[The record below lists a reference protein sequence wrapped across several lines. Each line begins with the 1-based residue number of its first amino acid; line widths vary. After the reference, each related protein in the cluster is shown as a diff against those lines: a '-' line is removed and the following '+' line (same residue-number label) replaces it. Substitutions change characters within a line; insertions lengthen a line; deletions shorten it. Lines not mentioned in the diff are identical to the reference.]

1 MLYTLSREEIAEI
14 YVATFNRAPDS
25 YGLIYWANQ
34 SGMTIEQVAASFFD
48 QTETK
53 ELYPDAL
60 NNTKFVNTIYNNVFD
75 RDADPEGL
83 DYWVDAL
90 DSGSVSRSD
99 MILSIVNG
107 ASGTDQIILDNK
119 TEVGLYFAQN
129 GANLT
134 IDQAYEVME
143 DVTVDVGSVADALYQ
158 VDVWSEEVA
167 PKPIPP
173 GTTMDLTTA
182 IDIIEG
188 SDINS
193 VINGIVKTDSPDET
207 TLNIGDVID
216 GGGGEDILK
225 VLLTGSSSI
234 STYIPNMSSVETLM
248 IEVTASA
255 DQRLD
260 LSGATG
266 IEEIIINISG
276 SEAGFTLTSSLDG
289 TASLIDGS
297 TSIGELTILGGVVAA
312 DGAMIIG
319 GLADDTIDL
328 SAALGTSINEVTG
341 GEGADQL
348 TASSGI
354 DTFKYANTG
363 DTGIEMETADT
374 ITSFLTGTDKISFEG
389 IAPGSDEN
397 FNKAE
402 KATSSFATAKIAA
415 DADYSEDVFDE
426 EGNVIGT
433 VLTGVVYSY
442 QYDGGK
448 TGYLFIDSD
457 ADGTADQVIVLNG
470 LDVDGFNSE
479 DIA

>member
-25 YGLIYWANQ
+25 YGLIYWVNQ

-53 ELYPDAL
+53 ELYPDTL
-60 NNTKFVNTIYNNVFD
+60 NNTEFVNTIYNNVFD

-83 DYWVDAL
+83 AYWVDAL
-90 DSGSVSRSD
+90 DSGSVSRSN
-99 MILSIVNG
+99 MIIAVVNG
-107 ASGTDQIILDNK
+107 ATNVDQIILDNK

-143 DVTVDVGSVADALYQ
+143 DVTVDVDSVADALYQ

-193 VINGIVKTDSPDET
+193 VINGIVNTDSPEES

-225 VLLTGSSSI
+225 VVITGNSSI
-234 STYIPNMSSVETLM
+234 STYIPNMSSVETL
-248 IEVTASA
+248 IVEVTAGVN
-255 DQRLD
+255 QRLD
-260 LSGATG
+260 LSGTTG
-266 IEEIIINISG
+266 IEKITIESQ
-276 SEAGFTLTSSLDG
+276 ADFTLSSSLDG

-297 TSIGELTILGGVVAA
+297 TSIGNLTILGGVVAV
-312 DGAMIIG
+312 DGSIIIG

-328 SAALGTSINEVTG
+328 STALGTSINEVTG
-341 GEGADQL
+341 GEGADKL

-363 DTGIEMETADT
+363 DTGIDMETADI

-402 KATSSFATAKIAA
+402 TATSSFATAKIAA
-415 DADYSEDVFDE
+415 DAAFSEEILDE
-426 EGNVIGT
+426 EGNPIGT
-433 VLTGVVYSY
+433 TAGIVVYSY

-457 ADGTADQVIVLNG
+457 ADGSADQVIVLAG
-470 LDVDGFNSE
+470 LDVDGLNSE
-479 DIA
+479 DIV